1 MLNTLRKIVQE
12 VNAAKDLK
20 AALGI
25 IVQRVREAM
34 GSQVCSVYL
43 LDPESNRFVLMATEG
58 LNKKAI
64 GKVSMAPNE
73 GLVGLV
79 GTREEPLNLEHA
91 SEHPRYRYFAETGE
105 ERYASFLGAPI
116 IHHRKVMGVLV
127 IQQKEQ
133 RQFDEGEEAFLVTM
147 SAQLAGVI
155 AHAEAT
161 GSIRGLGR
169 QGKGIQEAKFIGV
182 PGSPGAAVGTAVVV
196 LPPADLEVVPDKTVD
211 DIAAELALFNDALEG
226 VRSDMRALSARM
238 ATQLRPEERAL
249 FDVYLMMLEDAALG
263 NEVVKVIRTGQ
274 WAQGALRQVI
284 GEHIN
289 RFELM
294 DDAYLRERASDVKDL
309 GRRLLAY
316 LQQARQQT
324 LVYPDNCILVSEE
337 LSPAML
343 GEVPEGKL
351 VGLVSVQGSGNSHVA
366 IFARAMGIPTV
377 MGVVDLP
384 YSKIDGIQLIV
395 DGYHGEVFTNPS
407 EVLRK
412 QYAEVVEEERQLA
425 QGLDALRA
433 LPCETLDG
441 HRMPLWVNTGLLA
454 DVKRAQERGAEGVG
468 LYRTEVPFMIKER
481 FPSEKEQL
489 AIYREQL
496 AAFHPLPV
504 TMRSLDIGGDK
515 ALSYFPIKE
524 DNPFLGWRGIRVTLD
539 HPEIFLVQTRA
550 MLKASEGL
558 NNLRILLPMIS
569 GIQELEEALHLIH
582 RAWGEVRDEGTD
594 VPLPPVGVMIEIPAA
609 VYQVRELA
617 RQVDFLS
624 VGSNDLTQYLLA
636 VDRNNPRVADLYDF
650 LHPAVLQA
658 LRLVVAGAHAEGK
671 PVSICGEMAGDPA
684 CAVLLMAMGFDGLSM
699 NATNLPKVK
708 WLLRRVAPSRAGP
721 ASPAPRKS
729 VSASLAQISLAAI
742 KVNPSPGSGAPSN
755 RNPPKRRPRASKL
768 TSCPSGSGSIPART
782 ANVICACTAPITPTA
797 GPRTPS
803 ASQLPKRSGRSG
815 NTARKDGAW
824 PQNPPQ

>member
-12 VNAAKDLK
+12 VNSAKDLK
-20 AALGI
+20 SALGI
-25 IVQRVREAM
+25 IVQRVKEAM

-43 LDPESNRFVLMATEG
+43 LDLETNRFVLMATEG
-58 LNKKAI
+58 LNKRSI

-79 GTREEPLNLEHA
+79 GTREEPLNLENA
-91 SEHPRYRYFAETGE
+91 AGHPRYRYFAETGE
-105 ERYASFLGAPI
+105 ERYASFLGTPI
-116 IHHRKVMGVLV
+116 IHHRRVVGVLV
-127 IQQKEQ
+127 IQQKER

-169 QGKGIQEAKFIGV
+169 QGKGIQEARFVGV
-182 PGSPGAAVGTAVVV
+182 PGSPGAAVGTAVVM
-196 LPPADLEVVPDKTVD
+196 LPPADLDVVPDKSVS
-211 DIAAELALFNDALEG
+211 DIDAELALFQNALEG
-226 VRSDMRALSARM
+226 VRNDMRTLSAKL

-249 FDVYLMMLEDAALG
+249 FDVYLMMLDDASLG
-263 NEVVKVIRTGQ
+263 SEVTNVIKTGQ
-274 WAQGALRQVI
+274 WAQGALRHVVT
-284 GEHIN
+284 EHVN

-316 LQQARQQT
+316 LQEARQQT
-324 LVYPDNCILVSEE
+324 LVYPDNTILISEE

-351 VGLVSVQGSGNSHVA
+351 VGLVSVLGSGNSHVA
-366 IFARAMGIPTV
+366 ILARAMGIPTV
-377 MGVVDLP
+377 MGLVDLP
-384 YSKIDGIQLIV
+384 YSKVDGIKMIV
-395 DGYHGEVFTNPS
+395 DGYHGEVYTNPS
-407 EVLRK
+407 DILSK
-412 QYAEVVEEERQLA
+412 QFADVVEEERQLA
-425 QGLDALRA
+425 LGLDALRE
-433 LPCETLDG
+433 LPCVTLDG

-454 DVKRAQERGAEGVG
+454 DVARAQQRGAEGVG
-468 LYRTEVPFMIKER
+468 LYRTEVPFMINQR

-515 ALSYFPIKE
+515 SLSYFPIKE
-524 DNPFLGWRGIRVTLD
+524 ENPFLGWRGIRVTLD
-539 HPEIFLVQTRA
+539 HPEIFLVQARA

-569 GIQELEEALHLIH
+569 GTHELEEALHLIH

-594 VPLPPVGVMIEIPAA
+594 VPMPPVGVMIEIPAA
-609 VYQVRELA
+609 VYLTKELA

-636 VDRNNPRVADLYDF
+636 VDRNNPRVADLYDY

-658 LRLVVAGAHAEGK
+658 LQHVVTEAHAEGK

-684 CAVLLMAMGFDGLSM
+684 AAILLMAMGFDSLSM

-708 WLLRRVAPSRAGP
+708 WMLRQINLSMA
-721 ASPAPRKS
+721 KDL
-729 VSASLAQISLAAI
+729 LAQLMKNDNPQVISSSLQLALRNLGLSRMI
-742 KVNPSPGSGAPSN
+742 NPGSVKGH
-755 RNPPKRRPRASKL
+755 
-768 TSCPSGSGSIPART
+768 
-782 ANVICACTAPITPTA
+782 
-797 GPRTPS
+797 
-803 ASQLPKRSGRSG
+803 
-815 NTARKDGAW
+815 
-824 PQNPPQ
+824 

>member
-43 LDPESNRFVLMATEG
+43 LDPETNRFVLMATEG

-105 ERYASFLGAPI
+105 ERYASFLGSPI
-116 IHHRKVMGVLV
+116 IHHRRVMGVLV
-127 IQQKEQ
+127 VQQKER

-169 QGKGIQEAKFIGV
+169 QGKGIQEAKFVGV

-196 LPPADLEVVPDKTVD
+196 LPPADLDVVPDKSVD
-211 DIAAELALFNDALEG
+211 DIAAELTLFNNALEG
-226 VRSDMRALSARM
+226 VRSDMRALSAKM

-274 WAQGALRQVI
+274 WAQGALRQVV

-377 MGVVDLP
+377 MGAVDLP

-407 EVLRK
+407 EILRK

-594 VPLPPVGVMIEIPAA
+594 VPLPPIGVMIEIPAA

-658 LRLVVAGAHAEGK
+658 LQIVVTGGHAEGK
-671 PVSICGEMAGDPA
+671 PVTICGEMAGDPA
-684 CAVLLMAMGFDGLSM
+684 AAVLLMAMGFDGLSM

-708 WLLRRVAPSRAGP
+708 WLLRQISMGKAQELLSQVMSIDSPQVIHSTLQLALRNLGLGRMINP
-721 ASPAPRKS
+721 ASDIQA
-729 VSASLAQISLAAI
+729 
-742 KVNPSPGSGAPSN
+742 
-755 RNPPKRRPRASKL
+755 
-768 TSCPSGSGSIPART
+768 
-782 ANVICACTAPITPTA
+782 
-797 GPRTPS
+797 
-803 ASQLPKRSGRSG
+803 
-815 NTARKDGAW
+815 
-824 PQNPPQ
+824 

>member
-34 GSQVCSVYL
+34 GTQVCSVYL
-43 LDPESNRFVLMATEG
+43 LDPETNRFVLMATEG
-58 LNKKAI
+58 LTKKAT

-105 ERYASFLGAPI
+105 ERYASFLGSPI
-116 IHHRKVMGVLV
+116 IHHRRVMGVLV
-127 IQQKEQ
+127 VQQKEQ
-133 RQFDEGEEAFLVTM
+133 RKFDEGEEAFLVTM

-169 QGKGIQEAKFIGV
+169 QGKGIQEAKFVGV

-196 LPPADLEVVPDKTVD
+196 LPPADLDVVPDKTVD
-211 DIAAELALFNDALEG
+211 DIAAELELFNTALEG
-226 VRSDMRALSARM
+226 VRADMRALSAKM

-263 NEVVKVIRTGQ
+263 NEVVKIIRSGQ

-316 LQQARQQT
+316 LQQARQQS

-351 VGLVSVQGSGNSHVA
+351 VGLVSVLGSGNSHVA

-377 MGVVDLP
+377 MGAVDLP
-384 YSKIDGIQLIV
+384 YSKLDGIQLIV

-412 QYAEVVEEERQLA
+412 QYADVVEEERQLT
-425 QGLDALRA
+425 QGLATLSS

-504 TMRSLDIGGDK
+504 TMRTLDVGGDK

-524 DNPFLGWRGIRVTLD
+524 ENPFLGWRGIRVTLD

-558 NNLRILLPMIS
+558 DNLRILLPMIS
-569 GIQELEEALHLIH
+569 GVQELEESLHLIH
-582 RAWGEVRDEGTD
+582 RAWGEVRDEGVD
-594 VPLPPVGVMIEIPAA
+594 IPMPPVGVMIEIPAA
-609 VYQVRELA
+609 VYQTRELA

-658 LRLVVAGAHAEGK
+658 LCKVVEGAHAEGK
-671 PVSICGEMAGDPA
+671 PVSICGEMAGDPSA
-684 CAVLLMAMGFDGLSM
+684 AVLLMAMGFDSLSM

-708 WLLRRVAPSRAGP
+708 WLLR
-721 ASPAPRKS
+721 
-729 VSASLAQISLAAI
+729 QISLGKAKELLAQLMSI
-742 KVNPSPGSGAPSN
+742 DSPQVVHSTLQLALRNLGLGRMINP
-755 RNPPKRRPRASKL
+755 ASD
-768 TSCPSGSGSIPART
+768 IQA
-782 ANVICACTAPITPTA
+782 
-797 GPRTPS
+797 
-803 ASQLPKRSGRSG
+803 
-815 NTARKDGAW
+815 
-824 PQNPPQ
+824 

>member
-20 AALGI
+20 AALAI
-25 IVQRVREAM
+25 IVQRVKEAM

-58 LNKKAI
+58 LNKRSI

-91 SEHPRYRYFAETGE
+91 ADHPRYRYFAETGE
-105 ERYASFLGAPI
+105 ERFASFLGAPI
-116 IHHRKVMGVLV
+116 IHHRRVMGVLV
-127 IQQKEQ
+127 VQQKER

-169 QGKGIQEAKFIGV
+169 QGKGIQEAKFVGV
-182 PGSPGAAVGTAVVV
+182 PGSPGAAVGKAVVV
-196 LPPADLEVVPDKTVD
+196 LPPADLDVVPDRTVD
-211 DIAAELALFNDALEG
+211 DIEAEVERFKQALDA
-226 VRSDMRALSARM
+226 VRADMRRLSSKLE
-238 ATQLRPEERAL
+238 TQLRPEERAL
-249 FDVYLMMLEDAALG
+249 FDVYLMMLDDASMGL
-263 NEVVKVIRTGQ
+263 EVKRVIRTGQ
-274 WAQGALRQVI
+274 WAQGALRQVVL
-284 GEHIN
+284 EHVT

-294 DDAYLRERASDVKDL
+294 DDAYLRERASDVRDL

-316 LQQARQQT
+316 LQEERKQN
-324 LVYPDNCILVSEE
+324 LVYQENTILVSEE

-351 VGLVSVQGSGNSHVA
+351 VGLVSVLGSGNSHVA
-366 IFARAMGIPTV
+366 ILARAMGIPTV

-384 YSKIDGIQLIV
+384 YSKVDGIEMIV

-407 EVLRK
+407 VELRK
-412 QYAEVVEEERQLA
+412 QYSDVVEEDRQLVK
-425 QGLDALRA
+425 GLEALRS

-441 HRMPLWVNTGLLA
+441 YRMPLWVNTGLLA
-454 DVKRAQERGAEGVG
+454 DVTRAQERGAEGVG
-468 LYRTEVPFMIKER
+468 MYRTEVPFMINER

-504 TMRSLDIGGDK
+504 TMRTLDIGGDK

-524 DNPFLGWRGIRVTLD
+524 SNPFLGWRGIRVTLD
-539 HPEIFLVQTRA
+539 HPEIFLVQVRA

-558 NNLRILLPMIS
+558 DNLKILLPMIS
-569 GIQELEEALHLIH
+569 GTHELEEALHLIH
-582 RAWGEVRDEGTD
+582 RAWGEVRDEGVD
-594 VPLPPVGVMIEIPAA
+594 IPMPPVGVMIEIPAA
-609 VYQVRELA
+609 VYQTKELS

-636 VDRNNPRVADLYDF
+636 VDRNNPRVADLYDY

-658 LRLVVAGAHAEGK
+658 LKKVVDDAHAEGK

-684 CAVLLMAMGFDGLSM
+684 AAVLLLAMGFDSLSM

-708 WLLRRVAPSRAGP
+708 WLLRQVTMSKARELLEQLLSIDNPQVIHSSLHLALRNLGLGRVINP
-721 ASPAPRKS
+721 AATIQ
-729 VSASLAQISLAAI
+729 A
-742 KVNPSPGSGAPSN
+742 
-755 RNPPKRRPRASKL
+755 
-768 TSCPSGSGSIPART
+768 
-782 ANVICACTAPITPTA
+782 
-797 GPRTPS
+797 
-803 ASQLPKRSGRSG
+803 
-815 NTARKDGAW
+815 
-824 PQNPPQ
+824 

>member
-12 VNAAKDLK
+12 VNSAKDLK
-20 AALGI
+20 TALGI
-25 IVQRVREAM
+25 IVLRVKEAM

-43 LDPESNRFVLMATEG
+43 LDPDTNRFVLMATEG
-58 LNKKAI
+58 LNKRSI

-79 GTREEPLNLEHA
+79 GTREEPLNLEDA
-91 SEHPRYRYFAETGE
+91 AAHPRYRYFAETGE
-105 ERYASFLGAPI
+105 ERFASFLGAPI
-116 IHHRKVMGVLV
+116 IHHRRVVGVLV
-127 IQQKEQ
+127 IQQKER

-169 QGKGIQEAKFIGV
+169 QGKGIQEARFVGV
-182 PGSPGAAVGTAVVV
+182 PGSPGAAVGRAVVM
-196 LPPADLEVVPDKTVD
+196 LPPADLEVVPDKTVE
-211 DIAAELALFNDALEG
+211 DIDTELKLFNNALEG
-226 VRSDMRALSARM
+226 VRADMRKLSAKL

-263 NEVVKVIRTGQ
+263 GEVIEVIKTGQ
-274 WAQGALRQVI
+274 WAQGALRQVV
-284 GEHIN
+284 GEHVN

-294 DDAYLRERASDVKDL
+294 DDDYLRERASDVKDL

-316 LQQARQQT
+316 LQQARSQS
-324 LVYPDNCILVSEE
+324 LVYADNTILVSEE
-337 LSPAML
+337 LTPAML

-351 VGLVSVQGSGNSHVA
+351 VGLVSVLGSGNSHVA
-366 IFARAMGIPTV
+366 ILARAMGIPTV
-377 MGVVDLP
+377 MGLVDLP
-384 YSKIDGIQLIV
+384 YSKVDGIELIV
-395 DGYHGEVFTNPS
+395 DGYKGEVFTNPG

-412 QYAEVVEEERQLA
+412 QYSDVVEEERQLA
-425 QGLDALRA
+425 QGLDALRE
-433 LPCETLDG
+433 LPCVTPDG

-454 DVKRAQERGAEGVG
+454 DVARAQQRGAEGVG
-468 LYRTEVPFMIKER
+468 LYRTEVPFMINQR

-496 AAFHPLPV
+496 QAFHPLPV

-524 DNPFLGWRGIRVTLD
+524 ENPFLGWRGIRVTLD

-569 GIQELEEALHLIH
+569 GIHELEEALHLIH

-594 VPLPPVGVMIEIPAA
+594 VPMPPVGVMVEIPAA
-609 VYQVRELA
+609 VYQTRELA

-636 VDRNNPRVADLYDF
+636 VDRNNPRVADLYDY

-658 LRLVVAGAHAEGK
+658 LQTVVRDAHAEGK

-684 CAVLLMAMGFDGLSM
+684 AAVLLMAMGFDSLSM

-708 WLLRRVAPSRAGP
+708 WMLRQINLSKAKELLTEAMAHDNPQVIHSALQLALKNLGLARMIGP
-721 ASPAPRKS
+721 
-729 VSASLAQISLAAI
+729 
-742 KVNPSPGSGAPSN
+742 GAN
-755 RNPPKRRPRASKL
+755 KTL
-768 TSCPSGSGSIPART
+768 
-782 ANVICACTAPITPTA
+782 
-797 GPRTPS
+797 
-803 ASQLPKRSGRSG
+803 
-815 NTARKDGAW
+815 
-824 PQNPPQ
+824 

>member
-20 AALGI
+20 AALSI
-25 IVQRVREAM
+25 IVQRVKEAM

-43 LDPESNRFVLMATEG
+43 LDPETNRFVLMATDG
-58 LNKKAI
+58 LNKRSI
-64 GKVSMAPNE
+64 GKVSMAPSE

-79 GTREEPLNLEHA
+79 GSREEPLNLEDAA
-91 SEHPRYRYFAETGE
+91 SHPRYRYFAETGE

-116 IHHRKVMGVLV
+116 IHHRRVMGVLV
-127 IQQKEQ
+127 VQQKER

-169 QGKGIQEAKFIGV
+169 QGKGVQEAKFVGV
-182 PGSPGAAVGTAVVV
+182 PGAPGAAVGTAVVV
-196 LPPADLEVVPDKTVD
+196 LPPADLNVVPDRSVD
-211 DIAAELALFNDALEG
+211 DIAAELELFDKALG
-226 VRSDMRALSARM
+226 WVREDMQELSEKL
-238 ATQLRPEERAL
+238 ATQLRKEERAL
-249 FDVYLMMLEDAALG
+249 FDVYLMILEDAALG
-263 NEVVKVIRTGQ
+263 NEVRKVIRTGQ
-274 WAQGALRQVI
+274 WAQGALRQVVLD
-284 GEHIN
+284 HVN

-294 DDAYLRERASDVKDL
+294 DDAYLRERASDVRDL

-316 LQQARQQT
+316 LQEERKTT
-324 LVYPDNCILVSEE
+324 LVYPDNTILVSEE

-351 VGLVSVQGSGNSHVA
+351 VGLISVTGSGNSHVA

-384 YSKIDGIQLIV
+384 YSKIDGIKLIV

-407 EVLRK
+407 ELLSK
-412 QYAEVVEEERQLA
+412 QYADVVEEERQLTE
-425 QGLDALRA
+425 GLDALRA

-454 DVKRAQERGAEGVG
+454 DVARAQQRGAEGVG
-468 LYRTEVPFMIKER
+468 LYRTEVPFMVNER

-489 AIYREQL
+489 ATYREQL
-496 AAFHPLPV
+496 QAFHPLPV
-504 TMRSLDIGGDK
+504 TMRTLDIGGDK
-515 ALSYFPIKE
+515 SLSYFPIKE
-524 DNPFLGWRGIRVTLD
+524 ENPFLGWRGIRVTLD

-569 GIQELEEALHLIH
+569 GTQELEEALHLIH

-594 VPLPPVGVMIEIPAA
+594 VPLPPIGVMIEIPAA
-609 VYQVRELA
+609 VYQTRELA

-658 LRLVVAGAHAEGK
+658 LQKVVNDAHLEGK

-684 CAVLLMAMGFDGLSM
+684 AAVLLLAMGFDSLSM

-708 WLLRRVAPSRAGP
+708 WLLRQVTQSKATELLGQVMTMDNPHLIYSTLHLALRNLGLGRVINP
-721 ASPAPRKS
+721 ASNIQA
-729 VSASLAQISLAAI
+729 
-742 KVNPSPGSGAPSN
+742 
-755 RNPPKRRPRASKL
+755 
-768 TSCPSGSGSIPART
+768 
-782 ANVICACTAPITPTA
+782 
-797 GPRTPS
+797 
-803 ASQLPKRSGRSG
+803 
-815 NTARKDGAW
+815 
-824 PQNPPQ
+824 

>member
-12 VNAAKDLK
+12 VNSAKDLK
-20 AALGI
+20 AALTI
-25 IVQRVREAM
+25 IVQRVKEAM

-43 LDPESNRFVLMATEG
+43 LDPETNRFVLMATEG
-58 LNKKAI
+58 LNKRSI
-64 GKVSMAPNE
+64 GKVSMAPSE

-79 GTREEPLNLEHA
+79 GTREEPLNLEDAA
-91 SEHPRYRYFAETGE
+91 SHPRFRYFAETGE

-116 IHHRKVMGVLV
+116 IHHRRVVGVLV
-127 IQQKEQ
+127 IQQKER

-161 GSIRGLGR
+161 GSIRGLGK

-182 PGSPGAAVGTAVVV
+182 AGSPGAAVGTAVVM
-196 LPPADLEVVPDKTVD
+196 LPPADLEVVPDKTVE
-211 DIAAELALFNDALEG
+211 DIAAELLLFNNALEA
-226 VRSDMRALSARM
+226 VRADMRALSAKL

-249 FDVYLMMLEDAALG
+249 FDVYLMMLDDAALG
-263 NEVVKVIRTGQ
+263 SEVTTVIKTGQ
-274 WAQGALRQVI
+274 WAQGALRQVV
-284 GEHIN
+284 GEHVS

-324 LVYPDNCILVSEE
+324 LVYPDNTILVSEE

-351 VGLVSVQGSGNSHVA
+351 VGLVSVLGSGNSHVA

-377 MGVVDLP
+377 MGAVDLP
-384 YSKIDGIQLIV
+384 YSKIDGIQLII

-412 QYAEVVEEERQLA
+412 QYAEVVEEERQLT
-425 QGLDALRA
+425 QGLSALRA

-454 DVKRAQERGAEGVG
+454 DVVRAQERGAEGVG
-468 LYRTEVPFMIKER
+468 LYRTEVPFMIKDR

-569 GIQELEEALHLIH
+569 GTHELEEALHLIH

-658 LRLVVAGAHAEGK
+658 LQLVVDGAHAEGK
-671 PVSICGEMAGDPA
+671 PVSICGEMAGDPSS
-684 CAVLLMAMGFDGLSM
+684 AVLLMAMGFDSLSM

-708 WLLRRVAPSRAGP
+708 WLLR
-721 ASPAPRKS
+721 
-729 VSASLAQISLAAI
+729 QISLSKAKELLAQLMSIDNPQVTHSALNLALRNLGLSRVLNPAAMI
-742 KVNPSPGSGAPSN
+742 QA
-755 RNPPKRRPRASKL
+755 
-768 TSCPSGSGSIPART
+768 
-782 ANVICACTAPITPTA
+782 
-797 GPRTPS
+797 
-803 ASQLPKRSGRSG
+803 
-815 NTARKDGAW
+815 
-824 PQNPPQ
+824 

>member
-12 VNAAKDLK
+12 VNSAKDLK
-20 AALGI
+20 TALGI
-25 IVQRVREAM
+25 IVLRVREAM

-43 LDPESNRFVLMATEG
+43 LDPETNRFVLMATEG
-58 LNKKAI
+58 LNKRSI

-79 GTREEPLNLEHA
+79 GTREEPLNLENA
-91 SEHPRYRYFAETGE
+91 ADHPRYRYFAETGE
-105 ERYASFLGAPI
+105 ERFASFLGTPI
-116 IHHRKVMGVLV
+116 IHHRRVVGVVV
-127 IQQKEQ
+127 IQQKER

-169 QGKGIQEAKFIGV
+169 QGKGIQEARFVGV
-182 PGSPGAAVGTAVVV
+182 PGSPGAAVGTAVVM
-196 LPPADLEVVPDKTVD
+196 LPPADLDVVPDKVVT
-211 DIAAELALFNDALEG
+211 DIKAELGLFQNALEG
-226 VRSDMRALSARM
+226 VRGDMRTLSAKL

-249 FDVYLMMLEDAALG
+249 FDVYLMMLDDASLG
-263 NEVVKVIRTGQ
+263 SEVTNIIKTGQ
-274 WAQGALRQVI
+274 WAQGALRNVVA
-284 GEHIN
+284 EHVA

-316 LQQARQQT
+316 LQEARSQT
-324 LVYPDNCILVSEE
+324 MVYPDNTILISEE

-351 VGLVSVQGSGNSHVA
+351 VGLVSVLGSGNSHVA
-366 IFARAMGIPTV
+366 ILARAMGIPTV

-384 YSKIDGIQLIV
+384 YSKVDGIRMIL

-407 EVLRK
+407 EILIK
-412 QYAEVVEEERQLA
+412 QYSAVMEEERELSK
-425 QGLDALRA
+425 GLDALRE
-433 LPCETLDG
+433 LPCVTLDG
-441 HRMPLWVNTGLLA
+441 HRMPLMVNTGLLA
-454 DVKRAQERGAEGVG
+454 DVARAQQRGAEGVG
-468 LYRTEVPFMIKER
+468 LYRTEVPFMINQR

-515 ALSYFPIKE
+515 SLSYFPIKE

-539 HPEIFLVQTRA
+539 HPEIFLVQCRA

-569 GIQELEEALHLIH
+569 GTHELEEALHLIH

-594 VPLPPVGVMIEIPAA
+594 VPMPPVGVMVEIPAA
-609 VYQVRELA
+609 VYQARELA

-636 VDRNNPRVADLYDF
+636 VDRNNPRVADLYDY
-650 LHPAVLQA
+650 LHPAVLMA
-658 LRLVVAGAHAEGK
+658 LQHVVNEAHAEGK

-684 CAVLLMAMGFDGLSM
+684 AAVLLMAMGYDSLSM

-708 WLLRRVAPSRAGP
+708 WMLRQVSM
-721 ASPAPRKS
+721 SKS
-729 VSASLAQISLAAI
+729 KELLAQLMKIDNPQVIHSSLQLALKNQGLSRMINPAA
-742 KVNPSPGSGAPSN
+742 
-755 RNPPKRRPRASKL
+755 PKTL
-768 TSCPSGSGSIPART
+768 
-782 ANVICACTAPITPTA
+782 
-797 GPRTPS
+797 
-803 ASQLPKRSGRSG
+803 
-815 NTARKDGAW
+815 
-824 PQNPPQ
+824 

>member
-34 GSQVCSVYL
+34 GSHVCSVYL
-43 LDPESNRFVLMATEG
+43 LDPETNRFVLMATEG
-58 LNKKAI
+58 LNKRSI
-64 GKVSMAPNE
+64 GKVSMSPNE

-79 GTREEPLNLEHA
+79 GTREEPLNLENA
-91 SEHPRYRYFAETGE
+91 ADHPRYRYFAETGE
-105 ERYASFLGAPI
+105 ERYASFLGSPI
-116 IHHRKVMGVLV
+116 IHHRRVMGVLV
-127 IQQKEQ
+127 VQQKER

-169 QGKGIQEAKFIGV
+169 QGKGIQEAKFVGV

-196 LPPADLEVVPDKTVD
+196 LPPADLEVVPDKAIS
-211 DIAAELALFNDALEG
+211 DIDAELTLFNTALEG
-226 VRSDMRALSARM
+226 VRTDMRALSAKM

-263 NEVVKVIRTGQ
+263 NEVVKIIKTGQ
-274 WAQGALRQVI
+274 WAQGALRQVVS
-284 GEHIN
+284 EHVN

-316 LQQARQQT
+316 LQQARQQA

-351 VGLVSVQGSGNSHVA
+351 VGLVSVLGSGNSHVA

-384 YSKIDGIQLIV
+384 YSKIDGIQLII

-407 EVLRK
+407 ELLRK
-412 QYAEVVEEERQLA
+412 QYADVVEEERQLA

-454 DVKRAQERGAEGVG
+454 DVARAQERGAEGVG
-468 LYRTEVPFMIKER
+468 LYRTEVPFMINER

-524 DNPFLGWRGIRVTLD
+524 ENPFLGWRGIRVTLD
-539 HPEIFLVQTRA
+539 HPEIFLVQARA

-569 GIQELEEALHLIH
+569 GTQELEEALHLIH

-594 VPLPPVGVMIEIPAA
+594 VPLPPIGVMIEIPAA
-609 VYQVRELA
+609 VYQTRELA

-658 LRLVVAGAHAEGK
+658 LRRVVEDAHAEGK
-671 PVSICGEMAGDPA
+671 PVSICGEMAGDPTA
-684 CAVLLMAMGFDGLSM
+684 AVLLMAMGFDSLSM

-708 WLLRRVAPSRAGP
+708 WLLR
-721 ASPAPRKS
+721 
-729 VSASLAQISLAAI
+729 QISLGKAKELLAQVSSI
-742 KVNPSPGSGAPSN
+742 DNPQVIHSTLHLALRNLGLGRMINPASN
-755 RNPPKRRPRASKL
+755 IQA
-768 TSCPSGSGSIPART
+768 
-782 ANVICACTAPITPTA
+782 
-797 GPRTPS
+797 
-803 ASQLPKRSGRSG
+803 
-815 NTARKDGAW
+815 
-824 PQNPPQ
+824 

>member
-20 AALGI
+20 AALAI
-25 IVQRVREAM
+25 IVQRVKEAM

-43 LDPESNRFVLMATEG
+43 LDPEANRFVLMATEG
-58 LNKKAI
+58 LNKRSI

-79 GTREEPLNLEHA
+79 GTREEPLNLENA
-91 SEHPRYRYFAETGE
+91 ADHPRYRYFAETGE

-116 IHHRKVMGVLV
+116 IHHRRVMGVLV
-127 IQQKEQ
+127 VQQKER

-169 QGKGIQEAKFIGV
+169 QGKGIQEAKFVGV
-182 PGSPGAAVGTAVVV
+182 PGAPGAAVGTAVVV
-196 LPPADLEVVPDKTVD
+196 LPPADLEVVPDRPVD
-211 DIAAELALFNDALEG
+211 DIEAEVARFKQALES
-226 VRSDMRALSARM
+226 VREDMRRLSSKLAS
-238 ATQLRPEERAL
+238 QLRPEERAL
-249 FDVYLMMLEDAALG
+249 FDVYLMMLDDDSIGL
-263 NEVVKVIRTGQ
+263 EVKKVIRSGQ
-274 WAQGALRQVI
+274 WAQGALRQVVM
-284 GEHIN
+284 EHVK

-316 LQQARQQT
+316 LQEERKQN
-324 LVYPDNCILVSEE
+324 LVYQDNTILVSEE

-351 VGLVSVQGSGNSHVA
+351 VGLISVLGSGNSHVA
-366 IFARAMGIPTV
+366 ILARAMGIPTV

-384 YSKIDGIQLIV
+384 YSKVDGIELIV

-407 EVLRK
+407 EELRK
-412 QYAEVVEEERQLA
+412 QYGEVVEEERQLVK
-425 QGLDALRA
+425 GLDALRS

-454 DVKRAQERGAEGVG
+454 DVTRAQERGAEGVG
-468 LYRTEVPFMIKER
+468 LYRTEVPFMINER

-504 TMRSLDIGGDK
+504 TMRTLDIGGDK

-524 DNPFLGWRGIRVTLD
+524 SNPFLGWRGIRVTLD
-539 HPEIFLVQTRA
+539 HPEIFLVQVRA

-569 GIQELEEALHLIH
+569 GVQELEESLHLIH
-582 RAWGEVRDEGTD
+582 RAWGEVRDEGVD
-594 VPLPPVGVMIEIPAA
+594 IPMPPVGVMIEIPAA
-609 VYQVRELA
+609 VYQTRELA

-636 VDRNNPRVADLYDF
+636 VDRNNPRVADLYDY

-658 LRLVVAGAHAEGK
+658 LLKVVNDAHAEGK

-684 CAVLLMAMGFDGLSM
+684 AAVLLLAMGFDSLSM

-708 WLLRRVAPSRAGP
+708 WLLRQLSLSKARELLDQLMGIDNPQVIHSALHLALRNLGLGRVINP
-721 ASPAPRKS
+721 AATIQS
-729 VSASLAQISLAAI
+729 
-742 KVNPSPGSGAPSN
+742 
-755 RNPPKRRPRASKL
+755 
-768 TSCPSGSGSIPART
+768 
-782 ANVICACTAPITPTA
+782 
-797 GPRTPS
+797 
-803 ASQLPKRSGRSG
+803 
-815 NTARKDGAW
+815 
-824 PQNPPQ
+824 

>member
-263 NEVVKVIRTGQ
+263 NEVVKVIKTGQ

-454 DVKRAQERGAEGVG
+454 DVQRAHERGAEGVG
-468 LYRTEVPFMIKER
+468 LSRTEVPFMIKER

-708 WLLRRVAPSRAGP
+708 WLLR
-721 ASPAPRKS
+721 
-729 VSASLAQISLAAI
+729 QISLGKAQELLGQVMNI
-742 KVNPSPGSGAPSN
+742 DNPQVIHSTLQLAL
-755 RNPPKRRPRASKL
+755 RNLGLGRMINPASD
-768 TSCPSGSGSIPART
+768 IQA
-782 ANVICACTAPITPTA
+782 
-797 GPRTPS
+797 
-803 ASQLPKRSGRSG
+803 
-815 NTARKDGAW
+815 
-824 PQNPPQ
+824 

>member
-20 AALGI
+20 AALSI
-25 IVQRVREAM
+25 IVQRVKEAM

-43 LDPESNRFVLMATEG
+43 LDPETNRFVLMATDG
-58 LNKKAI
+58 LNKRSI
-64 GKVSMAPNE
+64 GKVSMAPSE

-79 GTREEPLNLEHA
+79 GSREEPLNLEDAA
-91 SEHPRYRYFAETGE
+91 SHPRYRYFAETGE

-116 IHHRKVMGVLV
+116 IHHRRVMGVLV
-127 IQQKEQ
+127 VQQKER

-169 QGKGIQEAKFIGV
+169 QGKGVQEAKFIGV
-182 PGSPGAAVGTAVVV
+182 PGAPGAAVGTAVVV
-196 LPPADLEVVPDKTVD
+196 LPPADLNVVPDRSVD
-211 DIAAELALFNDALEG
+211 DIAAELELFDKALG
-226 VRSDMRALSARM
+226 WVREDMQELSEKL
-238 ATQLRPEERAL
+238 ATQLRKEERAL

-263 NEVVKVIRTGQ
+263 NEVRKIIRTGQ
-274 WAQGALRQVI
+274 WAQGALRQVVLD
-284 GEHIN
+284 HVK

-294 DDAYLRERASDVKDL
+294 DDAYLRERASDVRDL

-316 LQQARQQT
+316 LQEERKIS
-324 LVYPDNCILVSEE
+324 LVYPDNTILVSEE

-351 VGLVSVQGSGNSHVA
+351 VGLISVTGSGNSHVA

-384 YSKIDGIQLIV
+384 YSKIDGIKLIV

-407 EVLRK
+407 ELLSK
-412 QYAEVVEEERQLA
+412 QYAEVVEEERQLTE
-425 QGLDALRA
+425 GLDALRA

-454 DVKRAQERGAEGVG
+454 DVARAQQRGAEGVG
-468 LYRTEVPFMIKER
+468 LYRTEVPFMINER

-489 AIYREQL
+489 ATYREQL
-496 AAFHPLPV
+496 QAFHPLPV
-504 TMRSLDIGGDK
+504 TMRTLDIGGDK

-524 DNPFLGWRGIRVTLD
+524 ENPFLGWRGIRVTLD

-582 RAWGEVRDEGTD
+582 RAWGEVRDEGID
-594 VPLPPVGVMIEIPAA
+594 VPLPPIGMMIEIPAA
-609 VYQVRELA
+609 VYQTRELA

-658 LRLVVAGAHAEGK
+658 LQKVVNDAHLEGK

-684 CAVLLMAMGFDGLSM
+684 AAVLLLAMGFDSLSM

-708 WLLRRVAPSRAGP
+708 WLLRQITQSKARELLGQVMTMDNPHLIYSTLHLALRNLGLGRVINP
-721 ASPAPRKS
+721 ASNIQA
-729 VSASLAQISLAAI
+729 
-742 KVNPSPGSGAPSN
+742 
-755 RNPPKRRPRASKL
+755 
-768 TSCPSGSGSIPART
+768 
-782 ANVICACTAPITPTA
+782 
-797 GPRTPS
+797 
-803 ASQLPKRSGRSG
+803 
-815 NTARKDGAW
+815 
-824 PQNPPQ
+824 

>member
-12 VNAAKDLK
+12 VNSAKDLK

-25 IVQRVREAM
+25 IVLRVKEAM

-43 LDPESNRFVLMATEG
+43 LDPETNRFVLMATEG
-58 LNKKAI
+58 LNKRSI

-79 GTREEPLNLEHA
+79 GTREEPLNLENA
-91 SEHPRYRYFAETGE
+91 ADHPRYRYFAETGE

-116 IHHRKVMGVLV
+116 IHHRRVVGVLV
-127 IQQKEQ
+127 IQQKER

-161 GSIRGLGR
+161 GSISGLGR
-169 QGKGIQEAKFIGV
+169 QGKGIQEAKFVGV
-182 PGSPGAAVGTAVVV
+182 PGSPGAAVGTAVVM
-196 LPPADLEVVPDKTVD
+196 LPPADLDVVPDKTIA
-211 DIAAELALFNDALEG
+211 DINAELGLFKTAIEG
-226 VRSDMRALSARM
+226 VRADMRALSAKL

-249 FDVYLMMLEDAALG
+249 FDVYLMMLDDASLG
-263 NEVVKVIRTGQ
+263 SEVTTVIKTGQ
-274 WAQGALRQVI
+274 WAQGALRQVVTD
-284 GEHIN
+284 HVN

-316 LQQARQQT
+316 LQQERQQT
-324 LVYPDNCILVSEE
+324 LVYPDNTILVSEE
-337 LSPAML
+337 LTPAML

-351 VGLVSVQGSGNSHVA
+351 AGLVSVLGSGNSHVA
-366 IFARAMGIPTV
+366 ILARAMGIPTV
-377 MGVVDLP
+377 MGLVDLP
-384 YSKIDGIQLIV
+384 YSKVDGIQMIV
-395 DGYHGEVFTNPS
+395 DGYHGEVYTNPS
-407 EVLRK
+407 DVLRK
-412 QYAEVVEEERQLA
+412 QFADVVEEEKQLSL
-425 QGLDALRA
+425 GLDALRD
-433 LPCETLDG
+433 LPCITLDG

-454 DVKRAQERGAEGVG
+454 DVARAQKRGAEGVG
-468 LYRTEVPFMIKER
+468 LYRTEVPFMINQR

-496 AAFHPLPV
+496 SAFHPQPV

-515 ALSYFPIKE
+515 SLSYFPIKE

-539 HPEIFLVQTRA
+539 HPEIFLVQARA

-569 GIQELEEALHLIH
+569 GTHELEEALHLIH

-594 VPLPPVGVMIEIPAA
+594 VPMPPVGVMIEIPAA
-609 VYQVRELA
+609 VYQTKELA

-636 VDRNNPRVADLYDF
+636 VDRNNPRVADLYDY

-658 LRLVVAGAHAEGK
+658 LQNVVRDAHAEGK

-684 CAVLLMAMGFDGLSM
+684 AAVLLMAMGFDSLSM

-708 WLLRRVAPSRAGP
+708 WMLRQINLSKAQELLAELMTIDNPQVIHSSLQLALKNLGLARMINP
-721 ASPAPRKS
+721 ASNKT
-729 VSASLAQISLAAI
+729 L
-742 KVNPSPGSGAPSN
+742 
-755 RNPPKRRPRASKL
+755 
-768 TSCPSGSGSIPART
+768 
-782 ANVICACTAPITPTA
+782 
-797 GPRTPS
+797 
-803 ASQLPKRSGRSG
+803 
-815 NTARKDGAW
+815 
-824 PQNPPQ
+824 